1 VLLAAVTDT
10 VGNVIDAIGPLG
22 LGLLLALEAFFP
34 PLPSEAI
41 LPLAGF
47 YVDQGRLGFVTALVG
62 ATAGS
67 MVAALVFYALGRY
80 GGRPLILSQS
90 RWLHVGERELDVAE
104 RWFDRRGRWIV
115 FGARLIPI
123 VRSVISIP
131 AGAMR
136 MNLPTFVL
144 LTALG
149 SAMWNG
155 ALLYAGMVLG
165 QNWERASAVIDAAS
179 PFVLVASALLAVA
192 CGAWFLRWRRR
203 HAPARPEPSPSE

>member
-1 VLLAAVTDT
+1 MLLGALTDT

-22 LGLLLALEAFFP
+22 LGLLLAAEAFFP

-47 YVDQGRLGFVTALVG
+47 YVDQGRLGFVAALVG

-67 MVAALVFYALGRY
+67 VVAALAFYALGRY
-80 GGRPLILSQS
+80 GGRPLILSQK

-104 RWFDRRGRWIV
+104 RWFDRWGPWIV

-136 MNLPTFVL
+136 MNLVTFAL
-144 LTALG
+144 LTTLG
-149 SAMWNG
+149 SAVWNA
-155 ALLYAGMVLG
+155 ALLYAGLALG
-165 QNWERASAVIDAAS
+165 QNWERAGAVVDAAS
-179 PFVLVASALLAVA
+179 PFVIVGGVLVAAAA
-192 CGAWFLRWRRR
+192 GAWFLRWRRR
-203 HAPARPEPSPSE
+203 RSLPRPQPSPGE